1 MAVKG
6 IFMSNQGIAGERLG
20 DFASAILV
28 TQPTGT
34 APFLAMTSGMGKE
47 PTQDAVFTWFEDG
60 HISGRAACVSG
71 GTTTTVVVDDGSFY
85 TPNTI
90 LLVEETGEHLF
101 VSAVAENSMTVIR
114 GLAGTS
120 VVAITGAHHVQ
131 KIGNAFEESS
141 GMPTAV
147 TQQGAPRMNYTQI
160 FRNGWAISGTAKAVK
175 YLTGSKLAY
184 NKSMCA
190 TYHAEDLERSFL
202 WGKKALTTLNGKQF
216 RLTDGVLAQIE
227 QFGGT
232 VLSAATD
239 SGSGAVAGDL
249 SRVDLEDFLQEI
261 FAFNVKGQ
269 PNERISFGGSMVLK
283 VLNQMTFLDGTYE
296 IKQGESKLG
305 INVSEVV
312 TPYGTLK
319 LMTHPLMNE
328 SPVWTH
334 EMYVMHPG
342 GIKKRVLRETFREDY
357 DKDGNRLNGVDADE
371 GVMTTECGIQVGAA
385 RTMGIL
391 RNVRK
396 AAKSSLTV

>member
-1 MAVKG
+1 MAVQG
-6 IFMSNQGIAGERLG
+6 IFMSNQGIVGERLG

-28 TQPTGT
+28 TQPTGNS
-34 APFLAMTSGMGKE
+34 PFLAMTSGMGKE
-47 PTQDAVFTWFEDG
+47 STQDTVFTWFEDG

-71 GTTTTVVVDDGSFY
+71 GTGTTVVVDDGSFY
-85 TPNTI
+85 VPNTI
-90 LLVEETGEHLF
+90 LLVEETGEHIF
-101 VSAVAENSMTVIR
+101 VTATAGNSLTVVR

-120 VVAITGAHHVQ
+120 VVSITNAMHVQ

-184 NKSMCA
+184 NKQMCA

-239 SGSGAVAGDL
+239 SGSGAVAGNL
-249 SRVDLEDFLQEI
+249 SRGDLEEFIRQI
-261 FAFNVKGQ
+261 FAYNVKGQ
-269 PNERISFGGSMVLK
+269 PNERIAFCGNMVLAA
-283 VLNQMTFLDGTYE
+283 LNKMTFLDGVYE
-296 IKQGESKLG
+296 IKQGETKLG
-305 INVSEVV
+305 INVSEIQ
-312 TPYGTLK
+312 TPFGSLK

-328 SPVWTH
+328 NPVWTH
-334 EMYVMHPG
+334 EMYVLHPG
-342 GIKKRVLRETFREDY
+342 GIKKRVLRETFQEGY

-371 GVMTTECGIQVGAA
+371 GVITTECGVQVGAA

-391 RNVRK
+391 RNVQK
-396 AAKSSLTV
+396 AVKTV